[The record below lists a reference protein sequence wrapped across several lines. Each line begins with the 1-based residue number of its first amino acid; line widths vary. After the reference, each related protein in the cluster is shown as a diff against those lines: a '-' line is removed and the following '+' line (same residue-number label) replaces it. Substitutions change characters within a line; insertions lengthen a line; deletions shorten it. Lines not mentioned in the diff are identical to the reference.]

1 MSDCVLDASAVLAF
15 VNREPG
21 AALVEDAMSV
31 SAIST
36 VNLAEVVTRLVDWGI
51 PIDDARTL
59 IADMRMEVANF
70 DEYFAYRTG
79 EIRTATRRRGLSL
92 GDRACLTLARRLD
105 VPVFTADRSWAD
117 LDIGVEIRLIRD

>member
-36 VNLAEVVTRLVDWGI
+36 VNLAEVVTRLVDWGV

-70 DEYFAYRTG
+70 DENFAYRTG
-79 EIRTATRRRGLSL
+79 EIRTATRHRGLSL

-105 VPVFTADRSWAD
+105 VPVYTADRNWAD
-117 LDIGVEIRLIRD
+117 LDVGVEIRLIRE

>member
-21 AALVEDAMSV
+21 AASVEDAMSV

-51 PIDDARTL
+51 PIDDTRTL
-59 IADMRMEVANF
+59 MADMRMEVADF
-70 DEYFAYRTG
+70 DEDLAYRTG
-79 EIRTATRRRGLSL
+79 DFRTATRRRGLSL
-92 GDRACLTLARRLD
+92 GDRACLALARRLD
-105 VPVFTADRSWAD
+105 VPVLTADRRWAD
-117 LDIGVEIRLIRD
+117 VDVGVEVRLIRD